1 MIVQRCINRSFF
13 NAAILLITKPVCRPT
28 LSLSLSFSR
37 CKYHEDLEVIYCS
50 LRECNIYCFVISE
63 ALCPKFGVS
72 LTVKHLP
79 KGLPPIGGQLT
90 PRNPSLQPWM
100 CGAPP
105 TSSLAMRTVH
115 SEPDIGRLSIGRGR
129 GRGLGRV
136 CQQPSSAARVGG
148 FQGYH

>member
-1 MIVQRCINRSFF
+1 MVVSNS
-13 NAAILLITKPVCRPT
+13 LMSKP
-28 LSLSLSFSR
+28 LSSHPAVYVLSYSR
-37 CKYHEDLEVIYCS
+37 CKYHEDLEVIHCS
-50 LRECNIYCFVISE
+50 LRECNIACFVISE

-79 KGLPPIGGQLT
+79 KGLPPVGGQLT

-105 TSSLAMRTVH
+105 TSSPGMPTVH
-115 SEPDIGRLSIGRGR
+115 SEPDISKLSIGRGR

-136 CQQPSSAARVGG
+136 CQQPSMARVES

>member
-1 MIVQRCINRSFF
+1 MFF
-13 NAAILLITKPVCRPT
+13 STLILQYTCNCSNSC
-28 LSLSLSFSR
+28 LSYCR
-37 CKYHEDLEVIYCS
+37 CKYHEDVEVIYCS

-79 KGLPPIGGQLT
+79 KGLPPVGGQLT

-105 TSSLAMRTVH
+105 TSSQAMSTLH

-136 CQQPSSAARVGG
+136 CQQSSTTRVGG
-148 FQGYH
+148 LQGHH